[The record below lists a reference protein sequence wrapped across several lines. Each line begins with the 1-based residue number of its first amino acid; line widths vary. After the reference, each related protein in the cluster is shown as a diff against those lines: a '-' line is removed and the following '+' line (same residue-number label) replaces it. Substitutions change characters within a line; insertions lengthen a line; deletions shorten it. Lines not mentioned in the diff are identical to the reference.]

1 MEISK
6 AFDKMFEECIDD
18 MISGNHSYD
27 WINPTADKILAKY
40 DVHSPNGMYFTCR
53 GFLMCCQF
61 LMDRL

>member
-6 AFDKMFEECIDD
+6 AFDQMFEEAIDD

-27 WINPTADKILAKY
+27 WINPTADEILKKYNAKT
-40 DVHSPNGMYFTCR
+40 PNGMYFACR
-53 GFLMCCQF
+53 GFLMCCQY